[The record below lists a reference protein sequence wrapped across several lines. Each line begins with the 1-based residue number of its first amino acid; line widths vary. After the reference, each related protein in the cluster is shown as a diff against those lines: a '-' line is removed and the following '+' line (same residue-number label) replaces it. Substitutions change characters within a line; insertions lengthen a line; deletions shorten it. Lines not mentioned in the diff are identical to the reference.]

1 MTKQEE
7 FANAWARE
15 IAQGIE
21 VDLPLYLV
29 ERHLSAAIQTAFEGM
44 MIAVR
49 AAKDGAMLRDFGVIY
64 DVHL

>member
-21 VDLPLYLV
+21 VDLPLDLV

-44 MIAVR
+44 MIAVD
-49 AAKDGAMLRDFGVIY
+49 AAKDGAMLRDFKVTY
-64 DVHL
+64 DVYL